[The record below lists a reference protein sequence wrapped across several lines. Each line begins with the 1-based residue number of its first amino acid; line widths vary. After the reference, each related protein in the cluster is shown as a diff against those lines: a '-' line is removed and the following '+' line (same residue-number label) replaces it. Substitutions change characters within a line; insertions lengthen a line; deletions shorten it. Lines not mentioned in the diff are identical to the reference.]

1 MIDSKLAGTG
11 NSRFLKSVSNFK
23 TLYPTYDD
31 FVAALIAGTLPIDL
45 NGINPDG
52 WTQQGTPLNKANL
65 LSDDVAN
72 GLGLVDDATPNG
84 AFNAI
89 ISAKGKSNGFAT
101 LDSSGKVPSG
111 QLPSMDYIPTSQKG
125 AAGGVATLG
134 SSGKVPSSQLDL
146 SSSVTRTSTTTAA
159 NSYAVKQAYDKAAS
173 ASTVTTGSGL
183 VADGGH
189 DNIQTIETNS
199 VTWRKVG
206 NIVFVTVDAVIV
218 YSSIYRNTTG
228 VTLSF
233 RVKNLPEM
241 ESNSCVAI
249 AGGTAVKTVGG
260 TGYNSA
266 DGAYCN
272 SLYNSGTY
280 VNIGVL
286 FPAYAHSDSIS
297 DWITNPTE
305 YQFKYTV
312 TIIGFAK

>member
-125 AAGGVATLG
+125 VASGVASLD
-134 SSGKVPSSQLDL
+134 SNGKVPGSQLNL
-146 SSSVTRTSTTTAA
+146 SSSVTSTSTTTAA

-173 ASTVTTGSGL
+173 ASAVTTGSGL
-183 VADGGH
+183 VADGGY
-189 DNIQTIETNS
+189 DDIQTIETNS

-206 NIVFVTVDAVIV
+206 NIVFVTVDTVIV
-218 YSSIYRNTTG
+218 YSSIGHNSSG

-241 ESNSCVAI
+241 ESNSCIAI
-249 AGGTAVKTVGG
+249 VGSTSVGTAGG
-260 TGYNSA
+260 TGYVTVN
-266 DGAYCN
+266 DAYCS
-272 SLYNSGTY
+272 SLDNYSTY

-297 DWITNPTE
+297 DWNTNPTK
-305 YQFKYTV
+305 YKFKYTV

>member
-31 FVAALIAGTLPIDL
+31 FVAALVAGTLPIDL

-125 AAGGVATLG
+125 AANGVASLD
-134 SSGKVPSSQLDL
+134 SSGLVPEAQIPTTYLKKSQL
-146 SSSVTRTSTTTAA
+146 SSSTSSTSTTTPASSA
-159 NSYAVKQAYDKAAS
+159 AVKTAYDKAVEANS
-173 ASTVTTGSGL
+173 IVNYTGTLQDRLGSGSTLKYAIKKCGMVATVTCEITPSSTGTTPIANFEFPTDILQGYSSYYSTCPLPIIGDSTSEYSLLEYGSWGANSTVY
-183 VADGGH
+183 A
-189 DNIQTIETNS
+189 N
-199 VTWRKVG
+199 
-206 NIVFVTVDAVIV
+206 VIV
-218 YSSIYRNTTG
+218 AA
-228 VTLSF
+228 LSG
-233 RVKNLPEM
+233 K
-241 ESNSCVAI
+241 
-249 AGGTAVKTVGG
+249 
-260 TGYNSA
+260 TGYA
-266 DGAYCN
+266 CF
-272 SLYNSGTY
+272 TM
-280 VNIGVL
+280 
-286 FPAYAHSDSIS
+286 IS
-297 DWITNPTE
+297 E
-305 YQFKYTV
+305 V
-312 TIIGFAK
+312 

>member
-125 AAGGVATLG
+125 AANGVASLN
-134 SSGKVPSSQLDL
+134 SSGLVPESQIPTTYLKSSQLN
-146 SSSVTRTSTTTAA
+146 SSVTSTSTTTPASSA
-159 NSYAVKQAYDKAAS
+159 AVKTAYDKAVEANS
-173 ASTVTTGSGL
+173 IVNYKGTLQDGSGTGSTLEYAIKKCGKIAT
-183 VADGGH
+183 VKC
-189 DNIQTIETNS
+189 TITPGPTGTSPTTTFTFPEDILKGYMAYYS
-199 VTWRKVG
+199 GCPLPIVG
-206 NIVFVTVDAVIV
+206 
-218 YSSIYRNTTG
+218 
-228 VTLSF
+228 
-233 RVKNLPEM
+233 
-241 ESNSCVAI
+241 
-249 AGGTAVKTVGG
+249 
-260 TGYNSA
+260 
-266 DGAYCN
+266 
-272 SLYNSGTY
+272 
-280 VNIGVL
+280 
-286 FPAYAHSDSIS
+286 DSIDAS
-297 DWITNPTE
+297 GSNFLGYAYWGANGNAYVSVVVPIPSGKTGNACFTMISE
-305 YQFKYTV
+305 
-312 TIIGFAK
+312 I

>member
-111 QLPSMDYIPTSQKG
+111 QLPSMDYIPTSQKA
-125 AAGGVATLG
+125 AAGGVASLG
-134 SSGKVPSSQLDL
+134 SDGKVPSGQLNL
-146 SSSVTRTSTTTAA
+146 SSSVSSTSTTTAA
-159 NSYAVKQAYDKAAS
+159 NSYAVRVTYDKANSAYTLAS
-173 ASTVTTGSGL
+173 
-183 VADGGH
+183 
-189 DNIQTIETNS
+189 EKPS
-199 VTWRKVG
+199 VTSGTVSLSKYASYPSPSWGGGWVRIG
-206 NIVFVTVDAVIV
+206 NVVQVDLYIGTVETTQGLNFRNFMFGIAGLPSLKYGDAIDFLTHLGTSVCSGRIDL
-218 YSSIYRNTTG
+218 SAG
-228 VTLSF
+228 VMN
-233 RVKNLPEM
+233 VKNIEDS
-241 ESNSCVAI
+241 EISGSFNVRFSYI
-249 AGGTAVKTVGG
+249 AA
-260 TGYNSA
+260 
-266 DGAYCN
+266 
-272 SLYNSGTY
+272 
-280 VNIGVL
+280 
-286 FPAYAHSDSIS
+286 
-297 DWITNPTE
+297 
-305 YQFKYTV
+305 
-312 TIIGFAK
+312 

>member
-45 NGINPDG
+45 NGINPNG

-125 AAGGVATLG
+125 AASGVASLD
-134 SSGKVPSSQLDL
+134 SNGKVPGSQLNL
-146 SSSVTRTSTTTAA
+146 SSSVTSTSTTTAA
-159 NSYAVKQAYDKAAS
+159 NSAAVKQAYDKAVSAS
-173 ASTVTTGSGL
+173 AATTGSGL
-183 VADGGH
+183 VADGGY
-189 DNIQTIETNS
+189 DDIQTIETNS

-206 NIVFVTVDAVIV
+206 NIVFVTVDTVIV
-218 YSSIYRNTTG
+218 YSSIGNNSAG

-241 ESNSCVAI
+241 ESNSCIAI
-249 AGGTAVKTVGG
+249 AGSTSVGTVGG
-260 TGYNSA
+260 TSYGVA
-266 DGAYCN
+266 DGAYCSGLSN
-272 SLYNSGTY
+272 YGTY
-280 VNIGVL
+280 VDVKVL

-297 DWITNPTE
+297 DWRTNPTQ
-305 YQFKYTV
+305 YKFNYTV

>member
-111 QLPSMDYIPTSQKG
+111 QLN
-125 AAGGVATLG
+125 L
-134 SSGKVPSSQLDL
+134 SG
-146 SSSVTRTSTTTAA
+146 SVTSTSTTTAA
-159 NSYAVKQAYDKAAS
+159 NSAAVKAAYDKAS
-173 ASTVTTGSGL
+173 AAGDEIFGSG
-183 VADGGH
+183 
-189 DNIQTIETNS
+189 TILTGTSSSEPSS
-199 VTWRKVG
+199 VTSSSVRYKKINGVTYVRVSAKCNFNNPSG
-206 NIVFVTVDAVIV
+206 NITLRISLTGLSVQYSDCIIGQLNQFIV
-218 YSSIYRNTTG
+218 GSTIFDNNIKL
-228 VTLSF
+228 VM
-233 RVKNLPEM
+233 V
-241 ESNSCVAI
+241 SNSGDNLVFDIYYENVSI
-249 AGGTAVKTVGG
+249 ASDKTVSVEC
-260 TGYNSA
+260 SA
-266 DGAYCN
+266 I
-272 SLYNSGTY
+272 LTR
-280 VNIGVL
+280 
-286 FPAYAHSDSIS
+286 
-297 DWITNPTE
+297 PT
-305 YQFKYTV
+305 
-312 TIIGFAK
+312 